1 MQTLNAFLLIPFI
14 MRKTSN
20 KKKPESKIML
30 NVNSYKLFVQ
40 RNDVILILTKY
51 DF

>member
-1 MQTLNAFLLIPFI
+1 MQTLNAFLLISLSCEKQVI
-14 MRKTSN
+14 

-30 NVNSYKLFVQ
+30 NVNSYKLLVQ

>member
-1 MQTLNAFLLIPFI
+1 MQTLNAFLLISLSCEKQVI
-14 MRKTSN
+14 
-20 KKKPESKIML
+20 KKLERKIML
-30 NVNSYKLFVQ
+30 NIKRYKLFVQ